1 VSDLV
6 DHPDSRTDTDAGNF
20 MVVSNEGELE
30 LEVDMEKHVS
40 DEDRAKAAEIK
51 VKANKAFAGEFGRQ
65 CRRAAYT
72 ETRS

>member
-1 VSDLV
+1 
-6 DHPDSRTDTDAGNF
+6 

-51 VKANKAFAGEFGRQ
+51 VKANKAFAGEFGCQWRGV
-65 CRRAAYT
+65 AYT
-72 ETRS
+72 GTRS